1 MFALRWHGQRDV
13 RLDDVEVPEV
23 VHADDVVIEVAACGI
38 CGTDLAE
45 YEHGPVMIRTAPHAL
60 TGVAPPLTLG
70 HEFSGT
76 VKGVG
81 EGVTDLALGTLVTVD
96 PCLRCGSCASCLRGD
111 YHLCAKGGSVGLASD
126 GAFAELV
133 RVPRRNV
140 VVVPDGVPATWAA
153 AAEPL
158 AVGLHAANQAKVGPG
173 DVVLVTGAGPIGIAS
188 LLGAIASGAGSVFIS
203 EPSPPRAARAL
214 AMGATEVFDPT
225 TSDVRREVFLRSGR
239 VGPDAAIE
247 ATGRPEALE
256 LAVTSVRRGG
266 HISIPGIGSGPI
278 NVDLRQ
284 LVLYERHL
292 AGSLG
297 YNRDI
302 ERVLGLM
309 AAGRLDAGPF
319 LTDTAPLADAEAV
332 FDQLSRS
339 RGDGLKTLLTAKDS

>member
-1 MFALRWHGQRDV
+1 MLALRWHGPGDL
-13 RLDDVEVPEV
+13 RLDDIQAPVPLA
-23 VHADDVVIEVAACGI
+23 ADDVVIEVVACGI
-38 CGTDLAE
+38 CGTDLGE
-45 YEHGPVMIRTAPHAL
+45 FESGPVMIRPGSHPL
-60 TGVAPPLTLG
+60 TGAAPPLTLG

-76 VKGVG
+76 VTAVG
-81 EGVTDLALGTLVTVD
+81 PEVTDLAVGTLVTVD
-96 PCLRCGSCASCLRGD
+96 PCLHCGRCPSCRRGD
-111 YHLCAKGGSVGLASD
+111 YHLCTVGGSVGLASD
-126 GAFAELV
+126 GAFAEFV

-140 VVVPDGVPATWAA
+140 IPVPAGVSAEWAA
-153 AAEPL
+153 ASEPL
-158 AVGLHAANQAKVGPG
+158 AVGLHAASQARVGPG

-188 LLGAIASGAGSVFIS
+188 LLGAIASGASAVYIS
-203 EPSPPRAARAL
+203 EPSPARAQRAL
-214 AMGATEVFDPT
+214 AMGAADVFDPT
-225 TSDVRREVFLRSGR
+225 AGDVRREVFLRSGR

-302 ERVLGLM
+302 ERVLALM

-319 LTDTAPLADAEAV
+319 ITATAPLTEGRAV